1 MNQLQK
7 ALSVIFNDHRLRE
20 KILIVPS
27 FSLGHQITESLV
39 RNDNSYINLRIN
51 TLSSLAHEIIAL
63 DLVKESITVLSET
76 SILIIIEDLFT
87 EIRERNDSYFHNLE
101 PKEGMVD
108 ALARA
113 LRELRMYGIRSDDL
127 SPENFLSDKKG
138 TEIKELLDKYES
150 VLKDSHYADK
160 PEILRRTVEK
170 LKIEKSTTNDKL
182 YLFLS
187 DSPYTVLEKEFIEA
201 LPGEK
206 VVLPHDK
213 VKGFVFP
220 QRYLEPAA
228 QVEDLKVTSNIERL
242 SWLFNPEDAPTRF
255 EDSTVKIFHAVGR
268 RNEVREVLRRV
279 VSSGIKSDEVEIIYT
294 SYDDYVSLIYDMARK
309 FDINITVEE
318 GLPVTITRPGK
329 VALGF
334 LAWISSNYE
343 AIKFKQLITGGSL
356 TIKTDERAD
365 DLISPTVM
373 ARILRESPIGWGRE
387 RYISTLEKM
396 AESYRSSASEIDE
409 NREDRSDFYKRKEA
423 NAKVLISMLKPII
436 DSIPE
441 KDEKGNVSLKDFCV
455 SVLDFVSHYARV
467 SNELDGEAKSAIRER
482 IEEIQGM
489 TTKSLPFSD
498 AVDQIDLVM
507 RGIRM
512 GHSGPAPGCLHISS
526 YLNGGQSGREHTYV
540 VGCDAQTFPGMI
552 IQNPILLDEELQAI
566 NRNLV
571 ISSEI
576 LKEKLYRI
584 ASLLSSLRGYLTLS
598 FSSFDIL
605 ENRESFPSSILL
617 QVHRLI
623 LGNLNASYTDLMNAL
638 GLPSGYIPSKMPL
651 DISDFWI
658 TSFIG
663 EHGLKQPDPSVF
675 ACYSGL
681 SQGKRAREARE
692 TDRVTE
698 YDGKLLEPVIEL
710 DPRENADLVMSASML
725 EKIATCPYA
734 YFLNY
739 ILKVRPL
746 EEVTFEEDTWLDAK
760 QRGSLLHDLFNRFM
774 REITG
779 KGENPSLKKHLPL
792 IESTLKK
799 VIKEYR
805 DKIPPPSEAIFEQ
818 EKKIL
823 IKAAQVF
830 LKTEETRCKTCIPL
844 FFEFPFGYKDA
855 EPEFRDPVRIPLGAG
870 KSFLLAGRID
880 RIDRMTEHEYAVLDY
895 KTGSAYAYKDHLCF
909 NKGKALQHALYAIAA
924 ETFLKKIEKNGKG
937 VVKKSG
943 YLFPTEKETG
953 RLVIPDRND
962 KKLVEL
968 LNALFD
974 IVRTGVFIPSDKE
987 DSCKFCDYTELCGE
1001 SVTENAERKFE
1012 QEKNREINPF
1022 RAIKTYE

>member
-1 MNQLQK
+1 MNQLEQ
-7 ALSVIFNDHRLRE
+7 AISDICNTYRLRE
-20 KILIVPS
+20 KILIVPC
-27 FSLGHQITESLV
+27 FSQGHQITESLV
-39 RNDNSYINLRIN
+39 KNGNSYINLRIN
-51 TLSSLAHEIIAL
+51 TLSSLAHEVVAL
-63 DLVKESITVLSET
+63 DLVKESITILPET

-108 ALARA
+108 ALVGA
-113 LRELRMYGIRSDDL
+113 LMELRMNGISFDEL
-127 SPENFLSDKKG
+127 LPEHFLSKKKSND
-138 TEIKELLDKYES
+138 IKELLNKYES
-150 VLKDSHYADK
+150 LLKENHYADK
-160 PEILRRTVEK
+160 PEIMRRSVEK
-170 LKIEKSTTNDKL
+170 LKIEKSNPNDKL

-187 DSPYTVLEKEFIEA
+187 DTHYTALEKEFIEA

-206 VVLPHDK
+206 IVLPHDK
-213 VKGFVFP
+213 VKGFAFP
-220 QRYLEPAA
+220 QRYLESTAK
-228 QVEDLKVTSNIERL
+228 VEDLKVTSNIERL
-242 SWLFNPEDAPTRF
+242 PWLFNPEDAPTGF
-255 EDSTVKIFHAVGR
+255 EDSTVQIFHAVGR
-268 RNEVREVLRRV
+268 RNEVREVLRRI

-309 FDINITVEE
+309 FDINLTVEE

-329 VALGF
+329 AALGF
-334 LAWISSNYE
+334 LSWVSSNYE
-343 AIKFKQLITGGSL
+343 AVKFKQLMTGGSL
-356 TIKTDERAD
+356 TIKPDEKAD
-365 DLISPTVM
+365 DRISPTLM
-373 ARILRESPIGWGRE
+373 ARILRESPIGWGKE

-396 AESYRSSASEIDE
+396 AESYKSSASEIDE
-409 NREDRSDFYKRKEA
+409 DREDRSDFYKRKEA
-423 NAKVLISMLKPII
+423 NARFLISMLKPIL
-436 DSIPE
+436 DAIPE
-441 KDEKGNVSLKDFCV
+441 KDEKGDVSLKDLCIR
-455 SVLDFVSHYARV
+455 VLDFVLQYARV

-482 IEEIQGM
+482 LEEIQGM

-498 AVDQIDLVM
+498 AIDQVDLVL
-507 RGIRM
+507 RGIRI

-526 YLNGGQSGREHTYV
+526 YLNGGRSGREHTYV
-540 VGCDAQTFPGMI
+540 VGCDAQTFPGTI

-566 NRNLV
+566 DRNLV
-571 ISSEI
+571 VSSEI

-617 QVHRLI
+617 QIHRLI
-623 LGNLNASYTDLMNAL
+623 SGNFNANYTDLMNVL

-675 ACYSGL
+675 ACYPGL
-681 SQGKRAREARE
+681 SQGQMAKEARE
-692 TDRVTE
+692 TNSVTE
-698 YDGKLLEPVIEL
+698 YDGKLLMPDRGL

-739 ILKVRPL
+739 ILRVRPL
-746 EEVTFEEDTWLDAK
+746 EEVTFEEDTWLNAM

-779 KGENPSLKKHLPL
+779 KGEKPSFKKHLPL
-792 IESTLKK
+792 IESTLKQ

-830 LKTEETRCKTCIPL
+830 LKTEENRCKTCTPL
-844 FFEFPFGYKDA
+844 LFEFPFGYKDA
-855 EPEFRDPVRIPLGAG
+855 GAEFRDPVRIPLGAG

-880 RIDRMTEHEYAVLDY
+880 RIDKIAEHEYAVLDY

-924 ETFLKKIEKNGKG
+924 ETILKKTEKSGKG

-962 KKLVEL
+962 EELIAL
-968 LNALFD
+968 LNDLLN
-974 IVRTGVFIPSDKE
+974 IVKKGVFIPSDEE
-987 DSCKFCDYTELCGE
+987 DACKYCDYTNLCGE
-1001 SVTENAERKFE
+1001 SVIKDAKRKFENAENK
-1012 QEKNREINPF
+1012 EIDPF
-1022 RAIKTYE
+1022 RAIKEYE